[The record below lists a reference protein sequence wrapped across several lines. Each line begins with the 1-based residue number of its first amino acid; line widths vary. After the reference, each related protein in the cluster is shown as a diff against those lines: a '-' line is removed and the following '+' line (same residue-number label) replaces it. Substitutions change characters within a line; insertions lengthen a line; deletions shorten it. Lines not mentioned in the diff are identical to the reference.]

1 MKRIL
6 KYLGITLAV
15 LVGLV
20 VVAVL
25 VLVFVFDPNQYK
37 GQIIQIVKDKTGREL
52 KIEKKIG
59 WSFFPSLGI
68 EAGGLELANAPGFGK
83 EPFAKIDA
91 AGVGVQVLPLF
102 RGHVAVDKVYLH
114 GLTVNLARNAAGK
127 TNWDDLVAAS
137 GAPEKKP
144 VKTEADKKQPV
155 LPAISV
161 NRLEVKR
168 ANLNWRDQT
177 AGSTLALRNLELATG
192 RFVTGAPTDLHLAF
206 DLARDQAAPIK
217 TDLQG
222 RLTLAPDQIKVAN
235 LNLAVDDSRLTGSL
249 DVKNFASPAIQ
260 FDLTLDQIDIDRYLP
275 PAEKKPA
282 AAAPAAPAQ
291 PVALPLATL
300 RGLDIKG
307 KFRVQKL
314 KAMNLRSTDALVQI
328 TAKNGLI
335 NLGPNQA
342 KLYSGSYNGQTSL
355 DVRGKIPQLALN
367 ESLTGVQLAPLLKD
381 AYNLDVFHGAANLG
395 AKLTA
400 QGFDAGQVTSS
411 LNGNA
416 NVSIKDGT
424 LKGADLKKM
433 VDAVNAAIADRSIQN
448 LKELVPAKSDETK
461 FTQLGATAQ
470 IRNGVARNEDLAI
483 EVPNLGRISGKGNA
497 DLPRQQLDYRVTVG
511 KIAVIAAGPFSALKF
526 KPDVG
531 AAAKQAA
538 ERKVEQKVEKA
549 RSRLLDKLK
558 RK

>member
-15 LVGLV
+15 LAGLV
-20 VVAVL
+20 IVGML

-91 AGVGVQVLPLF
+91 AGVGVQVLPLL
-102 RGHVAVDKVYLH
+102 RGSVAVDKVYLH
-114 GLTVNLARNAAGK
+114 GLTVNLAKNAAGK
-127 TNWDDLVAAS
+127 TNWDDLVAPA
-137 GAPEKKP
+137 GAPEKKSAP
-144 VKTEADKKQPV
+144 AKPDKTQPV

-168 ANLNWRDQT
+168 ANLNWHDQA
-177 AGSTLALRNLELATG
+177 AGSRLALRNLELETG

-206 DLARDQAAPIK
+206 ELARDKAAPIK
-217 TDLQG
+217 TDLKG
-222 RLTLAPDQIKVAN
+222 RLTIAADQLKIAN

-260 FDLTLDQIDIDRYLP
+260 FDLALDQIDIDRYLP

-300 RGLDIKG
+300 RSLDIKG
-307 KFRVQKL
+307 RFRVQKL

-342 KLYSGSYNGQTSL
+342 KLYNGSYHGQTSL
-355 DVRGKIPQLALN
+355 DVRGKVPQLSLN

-381 AYNLDVFHGAANLG
+381 AYNLDVFHGGANLG

-400 QGFDAGQVTSS
+400 QGFDANQITAS

-433 VDAVNAAIADRSIQN
+433 VDAINAAIADRSIQS
-448 LKELVPAKSDETK
+448 LKELVPAKGDETK

-470 IRNGVARNEDLAI
+470 VRNGVARNEDLAI
-483 EVPNLGRISGKGNA
+483 EVPNLGRIAGKGSA
-497 DLPRQQLDYRVTVG
+497 DLSRQQLDYRVTAG
-511 KIAVIAAGPFSALKF
+511 KIAVIASGPFSALKF

-531 AAAKQAA
+531 AAAKQAVDK
-538 ERKVEQKVEKA
+538 KVDQKVEKA
-549 RSRLLDKLK
+549 KERLRDKLR